1 MSPFL
6 SSVDPT
12 LLIPGILL
20 CLMGW
25 TLYWISLNLTGGLT
39 GGAAGVAAVYL
50 AAGVLKVDPNTMVW
64 LIPLGGVCGLAL
76 GIFFMRGLHRFLFFF
91 AGSALGL
98 AVGDRAFTWATLHVE
113 SAQLNPLLWRA
124 GCAVLCSL
132 AGGTILLWGSRW
144 LVTLATAIAGSCLIV
159 LSVNDPL
166 FLLALAPLIPT
177 SFLFQMG
184 VLRRLLPDPARHDE
198 VEEEYEEYPENRR

>member
-1 MSPFL
+1 MPSFL

-25 TLYWISLNLTGGLT
+25 TLYWISLNLTGGLA
-39 GGAAGVAAVYL
+39 GGAVGVAAVYL
-50 AAGVLKVDPNTMVW
+50 AAGLLKVDSNTMVW
-64 LIPLGGVCGLAL
+64 LVPLGGVCGLAL

-98 AVGDRAFTWATLHVE
+98 AVGDRVFAWASLQVA
-113 SAQLNPLLWRA
+113 SAQQNPVLWRA
-124 GCAVLCSL
+124 GCAILCSL
-132 AGGTILLWGSRW
+132 AGGVILLWGSRW
-144 LVTLATAIAGSCLIV
+144 VIALATAVAGSLLIV

-184 VLRRLLPDPARHDE
+184 VLRRLLPDPKRHRE
-198 VEEEYEEYPENRR
+198 IEEEYEE

>member
-1 MSPFL
+1 MPLSFP

-12 LLIPGILL
+12 LLIPGVLL

-25 TLYWISLNLTGGLT
+25 TLYWLSLNLTGGLA
-39 GGAAGVAAVYL
+39 GGSVGVAAVYL
-50 AAGVLKVDPNTMVW
+50 AAGFLKVDPDTMVW
-64 LIPLGGVCGLAL
+64 LVPLGGVCGLAM

-98 AVGDRAFTWATLHVE
+98 AIGDRAFAWTSLHVE
-113 SAQLNPLLWRA
+113 SAQLNPVLWRA
-124 GCAVLCSL
+124 GCAIFCSM
-132 AGGTILLWGSRW
+132 AGGVILLWGSRW
-144 LVTLATAIAGSCLIV
+144 VMTLATSVIGSILIV

-177 SFLFQMG
+177 SFFFQMG
-184 VLRRLLPDPARHDE
+184 VLRRLLPDPSRQVRLED
-198 VEEEYEEYPENRR
+198 EYEE